1 MKEEEE
7 NYKKMEYQLLVERKR
22 LKEAN
27 DLKEQ
32 AIEEMKKYDSS
43 KKNLLDRLGDLE
55 IKIGQ
60 KNQ

>member
-22 LKEAN
+22 VKEAS

-60 KNQ
+60 KNE